1 MNRSRWIALILFIAL
16 GLVLAAA
23 AQQKAEE
30 TAIDPVC
37 GMTVKKA
44 SAKAT
49 FDYQGQTY
57 YFCSVGCK
65 DRFAKEPDKY
75 LAKKAPVAQ
84 AGKTEETQA
93 CCPKMAGGMAPGMM
107 MHGGPMMMR
116 HGMRM
121 KMMHGHG
128 MGMMGGPGMMSGCP
142 CCGGM
147 GGPMM
152 SGDIVKKVEKTVDGV
167 VVRISAKDPE
177 LVKKIQAHFD
187 MMDKMMENMKAA
199 QAAASEG
206 CAEGCP
212 EDCPMKKKE
221 VKK

>member
-1 MNRSRWIALILFIAL
+1 MNRSRWIAFVLFIAL

-23 AQQKAEE
+23 APA
-30 TAIDPVC
+30 
-37 GMTVKKA
+37 
-44 SAKAT
+44 AKA
-49 FDYQGQTY
+49 GE
-57 YFCSVGCK
+57 
-65 DRFAKEPDKY
+65 AE
-75 LAKKAPVAQ
+75 
-84 AGKTEETQA
+84 A
-93 CCPKMAGGMAPGMM
+93 CCPMMKGGMAMGHGMM

-128 MGMMGGPGMMSGCP
+128 MGLMGGPGMMASCP

-147 GGPMM
+147 GSPMM
-152 SGDIVKKVEKTVDGV
+152 SGDVVKKVEKTADGV

-177 LVKKIQAHFD
+177 LVKKIQAHFH
-187 MMDKMMENMKAA
+187 MMGKMMEKMTALKAA
-199 QAAASEG
+199 AEG
-206 CAEGCP
+206 CAEGCS

>member
-1 MNRSRWIALILFIAL
+1 MNRTRWTAFVLFIAL
-16 GLVLAAA
+16 GLVLGAA

-37 GMTVKKA
+37 GMTVKIA

-49 FDYQGQTY
+49 FDYQGKTY
-57 YFCSVGCK
+57 YFCATGCK

-75 LAKKAPVAQ
+75 LAKMAAAAPAAT
-84 AGKTEETQA
+84 AGEAEPG
-93 CCPKMAGGMAPGMM
+93 CPMMKGKM

-116 HGMRM
+116 HNMRM

-128 MGMMGGPGMMSGCP
+128 MGMMGGQGMMGACP
-142 CCGGM
+142 CCGSEN
-147 GGPMM
+147 PMM
-152 SGDIVKKVEKTVDGV
+152 SGDVVRKVEKTADGV

-177 LVKKIQAHFD
+177 MVKKIQAHFD
-187 MMDKMMENMKAA
+187 MMDKMMDKMKAA
-199 QAAASEG
+199 AEG
-206 CAEGCP
+206 CAEGCSD
-212 EDCPMKKKE
+212 DCPMKKKE